1 MIYLILVLFIF
12 LLAVTFAWAGYKA
25 APWVPT
31 RKCDVERFLRL
42 ADIKPT
48 ERMYDLGCGDGRLT
62 GVASKAGAGAVGFE
76 ISLFPYFIAKIRG
89 LFLKRNHG
97 AGKYTIKFHDFWKAD
112 LSDADIVHFFL
123 MPKIYPKLKKKF
135 EKELKKGCKVIAY
148 VWPIDGWTPSEVSK
162 HDKKPD
168 IYLYHHQCVC
178 YNKV

>member
-1 MIYLILVLFIF
+1 MYLILVVFIF

-31 RKCDVERFLRL
+31 RKADVDRFLRL

-62 GVASKAGAGAVGFE
+62 AAASKAGARAVGFE
-76 ISLFPYFIAKIRG
+76 ISLFPYFISKIRG
-89 LFLKRNHG
+89 LFLKNKLA
-97 AGKYTIKFHDFWKAD
+97 AGEYKTRFHDFWKAD
-112 LSDADIVHFFL
+112 LSDADIVYFFL

-148 VWPIDGWTPSEVSK
+148 VWPIDGWQAVK
-162 HDKKPD
+162 VDKQKNKPD
-168 IYLYHHQCVC
+168 IYLYQR
-178 YNKV
+178 